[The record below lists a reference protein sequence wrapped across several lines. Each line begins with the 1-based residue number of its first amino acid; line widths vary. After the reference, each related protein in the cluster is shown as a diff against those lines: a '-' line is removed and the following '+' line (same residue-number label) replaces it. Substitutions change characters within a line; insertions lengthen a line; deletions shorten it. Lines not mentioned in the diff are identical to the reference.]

1 MIMSDKDFLK
11 KIDIL
16 YKQKAKLYNQISENK
31 CKNIGIL
38 IDLEFEI
45 EKIVNEEEFIEIEKL
60 INEAIEKIKEDWVK
74 NKWLIKQ
81 Y

>member
-1 MIMSDKDFLK
+1 MNYN

-16 YKQKAKLYNQISENK
+16 YEQIKSLYVRISDNK
-31 CKNIGIL
+31 CKNVGIL

-60 INEAIEKIKEDWVK
+60 IDEAIEKIKEE
-74 NKWLIKQ
+74 
-81 Y
+81 

>member
-1 MIMSDKDFLK
+1 MSDKDFLK

-16 YKQKAKLYNQISENK
+16 YEQKAELYNQISKNK

-45 EKIVNEEEFIEIEKL
+45 EKIVNEKEFIEIKKL
-60 INEAIEKIKEDWVK
+60 INEAIEKIKEE
-74 NKWLIKQ
+74 
-81 Y
+81 

>member
-16 YKQKAKLYNQISENK
+16 YEQKAELYNQISKNK

-45 EKIVNEEEFIEIEKL
+45 EKIVNEEEFVEIKKL
-60 INEAIEKIKEDWVK
+60 IDEAIEKIKEE
-74 NKWLIKQ
+74 
-81 Y
+81 

>member
-1 MIMSDKDFLK
+1 MNYN

-16 YKQKAKLYNQISENK
+16 YEQIKSLYVRISDNK

-45 EKIVNEEEFIEIEKL
+45 EKIVNEKEFIEIKKL
-60 INEAIEKIKEDWVK
+60 IEEAIEKIKEE
-74 NKWLIKQ
+74 
-81 Y
+81 

>member
-16 YKQKAKLYNQISENK
+16 YEQKAELYNQISKNK

-45 EKIVNEEEFIEIEKL
+45 EKIVNKKEFIEIKKL
-60 INEAIEKIKEDWVK
+60 INEAIEKIKEE
-74 NKWLIKQ
+74 
-81 Y
+81 